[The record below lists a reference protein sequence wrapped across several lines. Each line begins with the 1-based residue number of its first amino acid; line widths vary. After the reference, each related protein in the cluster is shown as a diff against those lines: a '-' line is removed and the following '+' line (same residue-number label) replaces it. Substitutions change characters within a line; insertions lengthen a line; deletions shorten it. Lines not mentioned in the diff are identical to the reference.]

1 VRPGTST
8 RGWRVAGSL
17 LALLLLAAGPA
28 LGQARGENCELYLHT
43 LPNAGASLENWGSG
57 ATAVV
62 GVTAG
67 QASPTGTMEGR
78 RTGRQAQLG
87 FWGTVDVMSVPEPS
101 QGALGLAALVAIA
114 ALGGSVQGRRPAP
127 TSGHRG
133 SGLRQRRSR
142 ARSSR

>member
-1 VRPGTST
+1 VRRGTST
-8 RGWRVAGSL
+8 RGWRAAPL

-43 LPNAGASLENWGSG
+43 LPNAGASLENPGSG

-67 QASPTGTMEGR
+67 QAAAGTMEGK

-87 FWGTVDVMSVPEPS
+87 FWGTVDVVSVPEPS

-114 ALGGSVQGRRPAP
+114 ALGRSVQGRRLAP

-133 SGLRQRRSR
+133 NGLWQRRLR